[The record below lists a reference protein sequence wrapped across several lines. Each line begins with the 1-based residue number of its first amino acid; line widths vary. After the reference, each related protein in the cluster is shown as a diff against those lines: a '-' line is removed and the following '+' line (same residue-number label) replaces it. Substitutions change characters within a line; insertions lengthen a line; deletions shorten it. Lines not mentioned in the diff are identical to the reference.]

1 MPIQEKVEEI
11 FALCAV
17 GSNSVLYFPEVA
29 QIFWP
34 ILDNHLTLCDLSG
47 IFAVANPRGLDHLDL
62 PLFREFLNSIS
73 RIKYP
78 TEANHLGLVVE
89 DLIRARSIKYHAE
102 NSTFKDSM
110 DTNVMRYM
118 TIPTPLFSKIL

>member
-1 MPIQEKVEEI
+1 MALQEKIDEI
-11 FALCAV
+11 FALCVV
-17 GSNSVLYFPEVA
+17 GSNHVLYYAEVA

-47 IFAVANPRGLDHLDL
+47 IFAVANPRGQDHLDL

-78 TEANHLGLVVE
+78 TEANHLGLLVE
-89 DLIRARSIKYHAE
+89 DTIQARSLKYNMD
-102 NSTFKDSM
+102 NSTFKESM
-110 DTNVMRYM
+110 EKNVMR
-118 TIPTPLFSKIL
+118 